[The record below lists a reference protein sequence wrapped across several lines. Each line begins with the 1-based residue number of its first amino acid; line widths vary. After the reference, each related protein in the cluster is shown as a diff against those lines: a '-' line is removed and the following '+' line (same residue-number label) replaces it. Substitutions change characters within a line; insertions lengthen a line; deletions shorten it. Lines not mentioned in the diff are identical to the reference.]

1 MADGEGAA
9 PVHENRRDRSDG
21 RQQGLGSSRGFGS
34 TDSDERNHMSSW
46 LSACIVDRAHPVIGA
61 TVISPAVVA
70 AWLLT
75 GNISTVGA

>member
-1 MADGEGAA
+1 
-9 PVHENRRDRSDG
+9 
-21 RQQGLGSSRGFGS
+21 
-34 TDSDERNHMSSW
+34 MSSW